1 MAGTWLKHLWPCHPR
16 VGFAAG
22 IGDAGWESY
31 CPISAIAAL
40 SSPLQDTVLD
50 MLRDAMV
57 AKADVSKGFLIDGY
71 PREVKQGE
79 EFEKKVR
86 TGAVLCYAGP
96 CHTPA

>member
-1 MAGTWLKHLWPCHPR
+1 M
-16 VGFAAG
+16 
-22 IGDAGWESY
+22 
-31 CPISAIAAL
+31 
-40 SSPLQDTVLD
+40 LD

-86 TGAVLCYAGP
+86 AGAMLGYAGP